1 MPSRRRTGFALRR
14 APTSV
19 RNRRAPVNLQTPN
32 NNDGARPPMRAD
44 LLLIPRRPDQDPHVS
59 PPAEPYHDDFHRR
72 EEPNENDTR
81 LPPEIITEYA
91 IQKEKLSAAWKS
103 VEKSMTAAYYTCQYR
118 TQNWTSSLEYLDPLD
133 KYQSPAQK
141 IEFCLCIPDPV
152 RLLYHGYFA
161 ASPTK
166 PRTAFAIPLVQLY
179 QSLWYE
185 TAVPYTS
192 FIKGLVCHQETR
204 ARKPLLARSRL
215 GNPRELRTPFSQA
228 IDIYSRIQILQKD
241 LLNVALQMQEKD
253 FWASKCPSC
262 FGPEKPDEVSQADDA
277 YAIIAMDGNFQHRH
291 HHFASNDVPTES
303 DYPSIFIPPSQI
315 NNHEVQLESTEGDSA
330 GLRSTCS
337 DSHKAANDVRNSSSW
352 DKFDDTG
359 LFGSCCRHDIPLKLT
374 NIEGTGEK
382 LYYPVSILDNI
393 LNAFPS
399 KKIGVLYDIG
409 CHLDAHR
416 NLLGRRID
424 QVAFG
429 TSVFH
434 AYVHNWACQIK
445 YNPRYNTKWGLSNG
459 EGMERLWS
467 GISDLVGPLR
477 SATRIHRLQA
487 IARQCAYYTAKLKH
501 GAVDWMH
508 EHLQLALESIESCSV
523 KLQEIYQH
531 FNHYCD
537 ENYTPQFLEAQWIA
551 ERNYYSNRDH
561 AKEEQ
566 KLELGRLLVLEQ
578 DLIEAWEE
586 IRTPEEAL
594 ARLRF
599 LQEIQSK
606 IDQQR
611 ERVGVEEVLAG
622 VTAETQ
628 SQFLKVWW
636 AKTEL
641 RQKFLALVEEKRPLD
656 VVRKGLASKLGTDGK
671 EKLVIAIRKRTAAL
685 QTVLNTYNRHVDAFH
700 LASPPIPT
708 LPRIEYDELMRLEA
722 DSPFWNDGV
731 FTNHDEPWAVDADTQ
746 DGMRL
751 LARLTRGEEEVQR
764 IGQEIR
770 RATRWAVTEHK
781 RIVPL
786 MFGLSSETDWVYSRL
801 QPVTDH
807 PILQSLSSED
817 QIDPIKAILHNYFIE
832 ISSLQLHW
840 NSKVVLLVSNSGPYE
855 NDAELVNDW
864 NEQIMRLNFLKA
876 SGYLSMVRGD
886 FDNAIGNSL
895 DNVNETVLRNFLSEN
910 DASGEPSNTQD
921 GRTHGD
927 LDDDDD
933 DDLLA
938 PIADQVELALE
949 QEALN
954 NALADGKKFQCSIF
968 NQQWT
973 HRADDMLPRCIHQ
986 LCCKDVA
993 DGSWTG
999 QLPGPAA

>member
-133 KYQSPAQK
+133 KCFTDQSPAQK
-141 IEFCLCIPDPV
+141 IEFCLCIPDP
-152 RLLYHGYFA
+152 
-161 ASPTK
+161 
-166 PRTAFAIPLVQLY
+166 LY

-262 FGPEKPDEVSQADDA
+262 FGPEKPDEVSQVDDA

-337 DSHKAANDVRNSSSW
+337 DSHKAAND
-352 DKFDDTG
+352 
-359 LFGSCCRHDIPLKLT
+359 
-374 NIEGTGEK
+374 
-382 LYYPVSILDNI
+382 
-393 LNAFPS
+393 
-399 KKIGVLYDIG
+399 
-409 CHLDAHR
+409 
-416 NLLGRRID
+416 
-424 QVAFG
+424 
-429 TSVFH
+429 
-434 AYVHNWACQIK
+434 
-445 YNPRYNTKWGLSNG
+445 
-459 EGMERLWS
+459 
-467 GISDLVGPLR
+467 
-477 SATRIHRLQA
+477 
-487 IARQCAYYTAKLKH
+487 
-501 GAVDWMH
+501 
-508 EHLQLALESIESCSV
+508 LALESIESCSV

-895 DNVNETVLRNFLSEN
+895 DNVNETVLRNFLSKN

-927 LDDDDD
+927 LDNDDD